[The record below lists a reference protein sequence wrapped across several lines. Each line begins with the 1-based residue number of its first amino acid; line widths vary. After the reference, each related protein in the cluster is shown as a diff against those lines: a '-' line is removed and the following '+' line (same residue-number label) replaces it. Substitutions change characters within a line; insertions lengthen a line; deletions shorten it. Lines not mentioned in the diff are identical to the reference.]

1 MTRTT
6 QFASQ
11 VVIPVQGRSSS
22 TTESNA
28 QRSASGHHIGLG
40 MARRNSLAR
49 IRAGA
54 WCRLAVLA
62 LATLV
67 LVSCDSGGSSSSS
80 ANQPVTGISLDEG
93 SVYTLLEGRRYDV
106 STGGGGSGEATV
118 TQWSWS
124 ADPIAAGPLSQCSS
138 VSAGEDTFNTSL
150 SANSLEEACAIP
162 NKCSL
167 SFDQV
172 TAASEGTSQTR
183 FSLQV
188 PILKAPVGL
197 TYQLEAINTL
207 GQRTV
212 RNATFCLIS
221 INESP
226 VANNDV
232 FTVIEGEE
240 LVVRAGQGISLLSND
255 SDDID
260 AGNAPLT
267 VLVPALAGPSLP
279 STFSLSENGGFRYN
293 YTPASTLAGGNT
305 IEDTFQ
311 YQITDGTYID
321 TATVTLRIVTSDKP
335 PQQIADLPTTTF
347 ISGIDQSLDLSTFF
361 ADPESSELLFAGAFS
376 PALPSGSLSV
386 DDLGVLSGTAT
397 NADVG
402 VYTLTVSASDQR
414 ATVSG
419 SLQLTVQGN
428 RPPVFSSLPTNVTVA
443 FGQLLS
449 LDASPFVSDPE
460 NESLTWSVSTEPAS
474 SLVINP
480 ESGLITGQL
489 SVAGN
494 YTVFV
499 GATDGTGQ
507 QVVRSFTV
515 TQQEAPNQAPVIV
528 SDIQSSTV
536 TVGTAIQPLSG
547 DFTDP
552 DGDVL
557 SYTISSLPAGLL
569 FDQAS
574 GVLSGIPTALGQF
587 PLRIVAS
594 DSDGLTAASNLFT
607 LTVSAIPNNAPV
619 FAGAIANRTFPIAE
633 PIAAFSGIF
642 TDADTDDVLT
652 YSASGLPAGLTI
664 NSTTGEVTGVPTVP
678 GTFAAS
684 ISVADS
690 EGASATSNTF
700 EIVVEPAP
708 DLAPVITG
716 TTPAS
721 AVSLQAGTTATV
733 SVTATD
739 ENTATLSYSATVA
752 PAGVVNVSATGSGAF
767 GIEALVEGS
776 ATLTLIVTDDTG
788 KQATDTVQITVTAI
802 PNTAPVITGRTPTG
816 NVTLN
821 PGQQQSL
828 TVLATDEEP
837 ASLAYSADSANTSVA
852 AVQSNGDADGIV
864 ITAGNVGATTVT
876 LTVEDAQ
883 GLTDTTT
890 VNVIV
895 EALPNTAPNVVS
907 RSPSGAVTLL
917 PGDSDSV
924 TLTVQDESVASL
936 TYSVSSSATGVAT
949 ATIDND
955 GEITIVAVAEGS
967 AVVTVEIEDDL
978 GLTTE
983 ETIPVT
989 VNAIPNDPPEITTI
1003 NPSDDLTLTV
1013 GDTESVQLT
1022 VTDEDIGS
1030 LVYLQSSSDDDVAEA
1045 ESDGQ
1050 GGYTIEAKSEG
1061 SATLT
1066 LIVEDIA
1073 GERDS
1078 VSLDVDVE
1086 EIPNA
1091 APVIGSVQP
1100 SDTIELVEG
1109 ESATVAL
1116 TVSDESPATLVFDS
1130 EVADAQT
1137 ASASINSNNTITVE
1151 GLAPGTTTVT
1161 IEVTDNANQTDTV
1174 DLDVTVTAANVAPQ
1188 ITAVT
1193 PDEVTGLVVGE
1204 TASLVVT
1211 IDDESVATVQIDAA
1225 SDDEDIVIAV
1235 VDATGSISLTPVAE
1249 GSTAVSIEITDN
1261 AGETDSVDV
1270 AVTVVSAPE
1279 PEPEPEPANVAPTI
1293 ASVTPSGDLMMLVG
1307 DERSLVFSVTDEDVP
1322 GLTYTTAFSIADVAA
1337 VTDSGDGVFSVTAL
1351 DVGTT
1356 ELTVTVTD
1364 TELLTA
1370 DETISITVDP
1380 A

>member
-11 VVIPVQGRSSS
+11 VVASLAQDPPS
-22 TTESNA
+22 TATGSPGTC
-28 QRSASGHHIGLG
+28 QHHG
-40 MARRNSLAR
+40 LAR
-49 IRAGA
+49 IQPGT

-62 LATLV
+62 LCSLL
-67 LVSCDSGGSSSSS
+67 LVSCDSGGSGGSS

-138 VSAGEDTFNTSL
+138 VSAGEDTFNTEL

-167 SFDQV
+167 SFDQL
-172 TAASEGTSQTR
+172 TAASEGTAQTR

-260 AGNAPLT
+260 AGNETLS
-267 VLVPALAGPSLP
+267 VLVPALASPSLP

-335 PQQIADLPTTTF
+335 PLQIADLPTTTF

-361 ADPESSELLFAGAFS
+361 ADPESSELLFAGSFS

-386 DDLGVLSGTAT
+386 DELGMLSGTAT

-428 RPPVFSSLPTNVTVA
+428 QPPVFSSLPTNVTVA

-449 LDASPFVSDPE
+449 LDVSPFVSDPE
-460 NESLTWSVSTEPAS
+460 NEALTWSVSTEPAS

-515 TQQEAPNQAPVIV
+515 IQQEAPNQAPVFV

-536 TVGTAIQPLSG
+536 TIGTALQPLSG
-547 DFTDP
+547 NFTDP
-552 DGDVL
+552 DGDPL

-574 GVLSGIPTALGQF
+574 GVLSGTPTALGQF
-587 PLRIVAS
+587 PLRIVAT
-594 DSDGLTAASNLFT
+594 DSDGLTAASNVFT

-619 FAGAIANRTFPIAE
+619 FAGTVANRTFQIAE
-633 PIAAFSGIF
+633 PITAFSGVF
-642 TDADTDDVLT
+642 NDADTDDVLT
-652 YSASGLPAGLTI
+652 YSASGLPAGVTI
-664 NSTTGEVTGVPTVP
+664 NPTTGEVTGVPTVL
-678 GTFAAS
+678 GTFAAA

-716 TTPAS
+716 TTPAG
-721 AVSLQAGTTATV
+721 AISLQAGTTATV
-733 SVTATD
+733 SVAATD

-752 PAGVVNVSATGSGAF
+752 PAGIVNVSAAGSGAF
-767 GIEALVEGS
+767 GVEALVEGS
-776 ATLTLIVTDDTG
+776 ATLTLIVTDETG
-788 KQATDTVQITVTAI
+788 KQVTDTVQVTVTAI
-802 PNTAPVITGRTPTG
+802 PNAAPVITSRAPSG
-816 NVTLN
+816 NISLN

-828 TVLATDEEP
+828 TVVATDETP
-837 ASLAYSADSANTSVA
+837 ASLEYSASSANTA
-852 AVQSNGDADGIV
+852 IAVVQANGDADGIV
-864 ITAGNVGATTVT
+864 ITAGNVGSTTVT
-876 LTVEDAQ
+876 LTVADAQ

-890 VNVIV
+890 VNVVV
-895 EALPNTAPNVVS
+895 EALPNTAPDVVS

-917 PGDSDSV
+917 PGESDSV

-936 TYSVSSSATGVAT
+936 SYSISSSATGVAT

-955 GEITIVAVAEGS
+955 GDITIVGVAEGS
-967 AVVTVEIEDDL
+967 AVVTVAIEDDG

-983 ETIPVT
+983 ESIPVT

-1003 NPSDDLTLTV
+1003 NPSGDLTLTA
-1013 GDTESVQLT
+1013 GDTESVQIT
-1022 VTDEDIGS
+1022 VTDEDTGS
-1030 LVYLQSSSDDDVAEA
+1030 LVYLQSSTDDDVAEA
-1045 ESDGQ
+1045 ASDGQ
-1050 GGYTIEAKSEG
+1050 GGYTIDAKSEG

-1066 LIVEDIA
+1066 FIVEDIA
-1073 GERDS
+1073 GARDS
-1078 VSLDVDVE
+1078 VSLDVEVE
-1086 EIPNA
+1086 AVPNA

-1109 ESATVAL
+1109 ENATVAL
-1116 TVSDESPATLVFDS
+1116 TVSDENPATLVFGS
-1130 EVADAQT
+1130 EVANAQT
-1137 ASASINSNNTITVE
+1137 ASASINANNTITVE

-1161 IEVTDNANQTDTV
+1161 VEVTDNANQTDTV
-1174 DLDVTVTAANVAPQ
+1174 ELDVTVTAANVPPQ

-1204 TASLVVT
+1204 TATLVVT

-1225 SDDEDIVIAV
+1225 SDDEDVVIAT
-1235 VDATGSISLTPVAE
+1235 VDATGAVSLTPVAE
-1249 GSTAVSIEITDN
+1249 GSATVSIEITDN
-1261 AGETDSVDV
+1261 AGETDSVGV
-1270 AVTVVSAPE
+1270 AVVVVAAPE
-1279 PEPEPEPANVAPTI
+1279 PEPEPEPEPVSNVAPVI
-1293 ASVTPSGDLMMLVG
+1293 ASVTPSGSLMMLVG
-1307 DERSLVFSVTDEDVP
+1307 DEQSLVFSVTDEDVP
-1322 GLTYTTAFSIADVAA
+1322 GLTYTTAFSVADVAA
-1337 VTDSGDGVFSVTAL
+1337 VIDSGDGVFSVTAL
-1351 DVGTT
+1351 DAGTT

-1364 TELLTA
+1364 TELLSA
-1370 DETISITVDP
+1370 DEIISITVDP
-1380 A
+1380 V